1 MNSGDQN
8 YKEACSRYENGELG
22 EAIKL
27 FTKAIEYYS
36 KSKEDEK
43 EIKAYYYRGCSY
55 YRLGIQC
62 EKNQMFEDSEE
73 NFEKAI
79 IDFKEVSKKISESY
93 PQKIR
98 EIKEKFDDVLVNFYV
113 FYTEIDKTRNN
124 EEKFYNA
131 LMESI
136 EFYELFKEE
145 YKHKEIKEKF
155 HHTRIKYYECC
166 EEIDKN
172 IKIKEKFDNILK
184 DIEELS
190 LKIDDL
196 HSFNYYAG
204 CTCYKLGMLYE
215 KKRMSDKAHE
225 NFKNASTYLDITS
238 KYGPYKENG
247 KLWFYKSIANYKLD
261 KYEDSFEDFK
271 KAVTY
276 DYYNMKIFEKLLLKI
291 DAGNKNGSKRVP
303 LLYYLKRYSDIISE
317 YSDNPSYKYC
327 WTNLIEECGYEG
339 AYYCALS
346 HYEFKD
352 FKRSFEIFDKFT
364 ENNNDGS
371 YEKFNPIS
379 WYYKGLILREL
390 KNVCKTEEIINLF
403 FKKDTS
409 FSEEEKKEFNQIIAD
424 DSRISDYYRSNP
436 EKRKKFLNFI
446 FSDCSDGSD
455 RLSKG
460 LEYLEKC
467 ISVEAEEDHLNEN
480 YVSVWYFKAKIY
492 EKQGEK
498 FKAKKAYQKVIDI
511 ESTRSFEESL
521 NIYDKITND
530 SQNSCLSYDKALVLD
545 ELKRHKEA
553 IEALDEFLKNKPRDA
568 KAWLK
573 KGTILFK
580 IAIDEEIKTAS
591 EEPKTE
597 NKDEKSPCEKEITK
611 IDAAKKALEKSIR
624 YFKILI
630 DENPHNPD
638 HWYNRGTAHSSL
650 AEVLIKIRKYQD
662 AIDEY
667 EKAVTAF
674 ETATTLNPIFALA
687 WNNKGNAYLKL
698 KKYNKAIDAF
708 EEAFEINP
716 NYYLA
721 LHNKG
726 DALYSLGKY
735 EEAINIYDQV
745 ISTEN
750 DPNVYKSWNDRGLAK
765 YRLENYEEALEAFD
779 KAIEINPT
787 FADGLINKGVVF
799 YKLEMPSK
807 AKEVFEKALELEPG
821 NSRASNNLGVVLAR
835 DGELDRAKKLFENII
850 QEDPDFIL
858 ANANLAEL
866 LLNSGGV
873 EEASRK
879 IESISKDDKNPDSN
893 IGYIHFLNGR
903 IKIEDMEIKEK
914 KYSDAAKSFE
924 KAASSNLDNPIF
936 LIWSVYAKYL
946 CQKFETGE
954 KANSSEKANSGEENI
969 STKTE
974 DICSSEI
981 SNSIICDLGK
991 VLNFCNT
998 AKIKNNSLS
1007 RLLNQNLLW
1016 EIVSTIIILYGLF
1029 YLFDILKLDI
1039 QNVPHIQ
1046 KPNYLYLIAIELIL
1060 LVILFD
1066 NKLRWPIIAIITMIL
1081 LFGPYPLS
1089 GQILSF
1095 VLLIATLLIILLKLF
1110 DRRSLQLTVLTILST
1125 IAIIVTTITIVFFNF
1140 SLFGL
1145 LFTLLFALLFA
1156 HLIPVMIII
1165 LKVLH
1170 WINELVGYSKESTL
1184 GIQIKIREYL
1194 INFNRYKEIKAYTL
1208 YLLGYFYFKLQD
1220 YTTAKEKLQECISLR
1235 PDPRTDKAARDLL
1248 DNIWKQKIKPPFW
1261 TYWFNSPVNTW
1272 RRRAS
1277 GTFAIFGIFLILFVH
1292 VESPQPVAWK
1302 EYKLND
1308 SGNFTPDQI
1317 NIYPYVISYNPSNNT
1332 TSNLAASEISNG
1344 DATESI
1350 LTPASMDIYLHYPTN
1365 NTTSNLTG
1373 SLSNNNNTNNENDS
1387 NKSNNNTT
1395 LKVLTPASVNIY
1407 LYYLANNTT
1416 STPAGSENSNNN
1428 TTFNILTPAS
1438 VDIYPKIPDN
1448 YFDDILLLIFILI
1461 LISPSVRIAEAITEA
1476 IKIVLKKGV
1485 GDVSLD
1491 LGPIVAPPE
1500 FNFELSPSLMLD
1512 VIKRLDENL

>member
-62 EKNQMFEDSEE
+62 EKNQMFEESEKSFDKALE
-73 NFEKAI
+73 DFEKVLE
-79 IDFKEVSKKISESY
+79 EVTKFAEKK
-93 PQKIR
+93 
-98 EIKEKFDDVLVNFYV
+98 
-113 FYTEIDKTRNN
+113 N
-124 EEKFYNA
+124 EETK
-131 LMESI
+131 LC
-136 EFYELFKEE
+136 
-145 YKHKEIKEKF
+145 
-155 HHTRIKYYECC
+155 YYR
-166 EEIDKN
+166 
-172 IKIKEKFDNILK
+172 
-184 DIEELS
+184 
-190 LKIDDL
+190 
-196 HSFNYYAG
+196 G
-204 CTCYKLGMLYE
+204 CSNYKLGKLCEE
-215 KKRMSDKAHE
+215 KHICNNE
-225 NFKNASTYLDITS
+225 NDYFSNALNDFRKLVAWNS
-238 KYGPYKENG
+238 YKKNG
-247 KLWFYKSIANYKLD
+247 KLWFYKGIAEYKVN
-261 KYEDSFEDFK
+261 KYSSEFFQNLK
-271 KAVTY
+271 KAARY
-276 DYYNMKIFEKLLLKI
+276 DYYDIEIFKKLLPENPLPKDQIDETSKKI
-291 DAGNKNGSKRVP
+291 NSKNI
-303 LLYYLKRYSDIISE
+303 LMLYYLKRYSYIINT
-317 YSDNPSYKYC
+317 YSSDSSHKNC
-327 WTNLIEECGYEG
+327 LDNLITDYGHEG
-339 AYYCALS
+339 TYYCALS

-352 FKRSFEIFDKFT
+352 FKRSFEIFDT
-364 ENNNDGS
+364 LTGNSNDGS
-371 YEKFNPIS
+371 SENFRPIS

-390 KNVCKTEEIINLF
+390 KNVYKTEEIINLF
-403 FKKDTS
+403 FKDTS
-409 FSEEEKKEFNQIIAD
+409 FSEEEKKEFNKQIKAD

-446 FSDCSDGSD
+446 FSDCSDVSD

-467 ISVEAEEDHLNEN
+467 ISVEATEDHVNEN
-480 YVSVWYFKAKIY
+480 YVSAWYFKAKIY
-492 EKQGEK
+492 EKQSEK
-498 FKAKKAYQKVIDI
+498 LKAKKAYQKVIDI
-511 ESTRSFEESL
+511 ESSRSFEEAL
-521 NIYDKITND
+521 KIYDDRTNG

-545 ELKRHKEA
+545 ELKRYKEA
-553 IEALDEFLKNKPRDA
+553 IESLDEFLKNKPRDA

-573 KGTILFK
+573 KGTVIFK
-580 IAIDEEIKTAS
+580 IAINERETDFEETKS
-591 EEPKTE
+591 E
-597 NKDEKSPCEKEITK
+597 NEKEGSPCEKEITK
-611 IDAAKKALEKSIR
+611 IDAAKNSLEKSIG

-630 DENPHNPD
+630 DENPNNPD
-638 HWYNRGTAHSSL
+638 HWYNRGTAHSNL
-650 AEVLIKIRKYQD
+650 AEVLIKMRKYQD

-667 EKAVTAF
+667 EEAVKAF
-674 ETATTLNPIFALA
+674 ENATTLNPNFALA
-687 WNNKGNAYLKL
+687 WNNKGNAYMKL

-708 EEAFEINP
+708 EEAFNINQ

-721 LHNKG
+721 LHNQG

-866 LLNSGGV
+866 LLNSEGV

-879 IESISKDDKNPDSN
+879 IESISNDDKNPDSN
-893 IGYIHFLNGR
+893 IGYIHFLDGR
-903 IKIEDMEIKEK
+903 IKIEDMESKEK
-914 KYSDAAKSFE
+914 KYSNAAKSFE

-936 LIWSVYAKYL
+936 LLWSVYAKYL

-969 STKTE
+969 SPKTE

-991 VLNFCNT
+991 VLNFCNSPL
-998 AKIKNNSLS
+998 IKKNSLP
-1007 RLLNQNLLW
+1007 RMLDQKLLW
-1016 EIVSTIIILYGLF
+1016 EIIVAVIFSYGLIYLFGSLEPNNQNISNIPQNITNIHQTITNILQTISNIQILDYPKLILITSVTLFILYKRKLLWLTTVTIISVFGLLYLASYKIMVVF
-1029 YLFDILKLDI
+1029 I
-1039 QNVPHIQ
+1039 
-1046 KPNYLYLIAIELIL
+1046 LIAIALETLFKIL
-1060 LVILFD
+1060 DRKLF
-1066 NKLRWPIIAIITMIL
+1066 WPIIA
-1081 LFGPYPLS
+1081 
-1089 GQILSF
+1089 
-1095 VLLIATLLIILLKLF
+1095 V
-1110 DRRSLQLTVLTILST
+1110 TV
-1125 IAIIVTTITIVFFNF
+1125 
-1140 SLFGL
+1140 LFGL
-1145 LFTLLFALLFA
+1145 FDLFNQMLKDLLTENKLELTEDILVQTENILVLLFPVILVILL
-1156 HLIPVMIII
+1156 LYEPVLRLI
-1165 LKVLH
+1165 LKPNQFKKLIDSLDYPDEH
-1170 WINELVGYSKESTL
+1170 PL
-1184 GIQIKIREYL
+1184 GIQIKVKEYI
-1194 INFNRYKEIKAYTL
+1194 INIDRYKEIKAYTL

-1220 YTTAKEKLQECISLR
+1220 YTTAKEKLQECISLK
-1235 PDPRTDKAARDLL
+1235 PDTKTDKAARDLL

-1317 NIYPYVISYNPSNNT
+1317 NIYPYIISYSPANNT
-1332 TSNLAASEISNG
+1332 TSNPVASEISNG
-1344 DATESI
+1344 DATKSI
-1350 LTPASMDIYLHYPTN
+1350 FTPASMDIHLHYPTN

-1373 SLSNNNNTNNENDS
+1373 SSSNNNNTNNDNG
-1387 NKSNNNTT
+1387 NNNINNNTT
-1395 LKVLTPASVNIY
+1395 LNILTPASVNIY

-1416 STPAGSENSNNN
+1416 SNPEGSENSNNN
-1428 TTFNILTPAS
+1428 TTLNILTPAS
-1438 VDIYPKIPDN
+1438 VNIYPDRPDN
-1448 YFDDILLLIFILI
+1448 YFDAILLLILILI
-1461 LISPSVRIAEAITEA
+1461 FISPSVRIAETV
-1476 IKIVLKKGV
+1476 KIILSKGDDV
-1485 GDVSLD
+1485 GINF
-1491 LGPIVAPPE
+1491 GPIAAPPE